1 MKFSLC
7 VALVLVLIVPGVA
20 WPEEIKQDSFN
31 KLMALSGLQ
40 KQVAEFPG
48 MVRLGVE
55 HAREQGTPIPSAEFH
70 EVMSS
75 IDGAFQP
82 SEILTAI
89 GIQAKGSISE
99 SEARDLLAWYESDI
113 GMQIT
118 KAEEAAS
125 TPAAYQEMIRNARA
139 LLSDRTRV
147 EIAKKLDD
155 LLNATDMAMQLQE
168 DAGTAVFIAVS
179 KIMNPEQPVQLDAFK
194 SHIREQEEQ
203 IRKNVHLLVIVSYV
217 YSYKDVEIAS
227 LEKYVDFNKRPNTRR
242 FNDSVARGM
251 QYALDKS
258 IDRMTNSLTVNL
270 KK

>member
-1 MKFSLC
+1 MNKVSLC
-7 VALVLVLIVPGVA
+7 VALVLILIAPGVA
-20 WPEEIKQDSFN
+20 GPEEIKSDSFS

-55 HAREQGTPIPSAEFH
+55 QAREQGTPIPNAEFD

-89 GIQAKGSISE
+89 SIQARGSISE
-99 SEARDLLAWYESDI
+99 SEARDLLSWYESDI
-113 GMQIT
+113 GRQIT

-125 TPAAYQEMIRNARA
+125 TPTAYREMIRNARA

-147 EIAKKLDD
+147 EIAKKLDE
-155 LLNATDMAMQLQE
+155 LLNATDMAMQLQK

-179 KIMNPEQPVQLDAFK
+179 KVMNPDQPVQMDGFK
-194 SHIREQEEQ
+194 SHIREQEQQ
-203 IRKNVHLLVIVSYV
+203 IRKNVPCS
-217 YSYKDVEIAS
+217 
-227 LEKYVDFNKRPNTRR
+227 
-242 FNDSVARGM
+242 
-251 QYALDKS
+251 
-258 IDRMTNSLTVNL
+258 
-270 KK
+270 